1 MKGTILC
8 YGDSNTVGFDPRSY
22 TGDRYPEEV
31 RWTGILAKES
41 GWTVRNYGMNGRS
54 IPGSGP
60 VAGRVMNMLDRGA
73 PETGP
78 VWFWVMLGTND
89 LLQHGWFTAEN
100 VASRMEKFLRCLK
113 EHPAVRSDR
122 IRLCL
127 IAPPAMRPGA
137 WVEEERLLTESRR
150 LGAQYREVAGR
161 LSTAFL
167 DTGEWDIPMSF
178 DGVHFSEEGHRRFAE
193 NCLSFLAS
201 QEAAGSSRILRT
213 PAK

>member
-8 YGDSNTVGFDPRSY
+8 YGDSNTAGFDPRSY

-41 GWTVRNYGMNGRS
+41 GWIVRNYGMNGRS
-54 IPGSGP
+54 IPNGSP
-60 VAGRVMNMLDRGA
+60 VIGRVMNMLDRGA
-73 PETGP
+73 KETGP

-100 VASRMEKFLRCLK
+100 VASRMEKFLRALK
-113 EHPAVRSDR
+113 EHPAVCFGR

-137 WVEEERLLTESRR
+137 WAEEERLLTESRR
-150 LGAQYREVAGR
+150 LGAQYREVAER
-161 LSTAFL
+161 LEITFMDA
-167 DTGEWDIPMSF
+167 GEWDIPMTF
-178 DGVHFSEEGHRRFAE
+178 DGVHFSEEGHRKFAE

-201 QEAAGSSRILRT
+201 EETTGSNGIVLN
-213 PAK
+213 PVK